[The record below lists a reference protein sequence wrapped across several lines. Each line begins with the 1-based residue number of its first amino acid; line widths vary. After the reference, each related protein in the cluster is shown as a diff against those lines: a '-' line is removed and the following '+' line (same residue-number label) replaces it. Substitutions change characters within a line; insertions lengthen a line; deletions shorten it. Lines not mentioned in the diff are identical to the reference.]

1 MAAAYFLGLLFVLG
15 YVQGGL
21 LNADPA
27 IIEDLRDAEISSGS
41 RIVAGWPAVEGQ
53 IPYQGSLRMVSAIGG
68 VSSCG
73 CSLIHNKW
81 VLTAAH
87 CLANRITFVVR
98 FGLTNLT
105 RPEILVESANKYIH
119 PDYDE
124 IRAGV
129 QTADLALVGLD
140 HHIEYSANV
149 QPSRLMSSAQ
159 KNINYEGI
167 QMIVSGFGRTDDL
180 WNGGAASEILLWVYQ
195 RGVSN
200 EECLR
205 WYPTSQVIKE
215 ETICAGYWDNPSQSS
230 CQGDSGGPLTII
242 DADGERTQVG
252 IVSFGST
259 AGCNSPFPSGYVR
272 PGHYHDWFTEVT
284 GINFDW
290 DSDAIIPGSSES
302 SSSESSEPS
311 SESSESSSE
320 EDDANPS
327 SEEDGSNPSSEED
340 AGSPPSEEE
349 EAPEKVRVVEY

>member
-1 MAAAYFLGLLFVLG
+1 MAAAYLLGLLFVLG

-27 IIEDLRDAEISSGS
+27 IIEDLRDAEFSSGS

-105 RPEILVESANKYIH
+105 RPEILVESTNKYIH
-119 PDYDE
+119 PEYDE

-140 HHIEYSANV
+140 HEIEYSANV

-215 ETICAGYWDNPSQSS
+215 QTICAGYWDNPSQSS

-242 DADGERTQVG
+242 DADGERTQSRYCELR
-252 IVSFGST
+252 IHCWNAT
-259 AGCNSPFPSGYVR
+259 AHSPQGYVR

-290 DSDAIIPGSSES
+290 DSDAIIP
-302 SSSESSEPS
+302 
-311 SESSESSSE
+311 
-320 EDDANPS
+320 
-327 SEEDGSNPSSEED
+327 
-340 AGSPPSEEE
+340 
-349 EAPEKVRVVEY
+349 

>member
-1 MAAAYFLGLLFVLG
+1 MAAAYLLGLLFVLG

-27 IIEDLRDAEISSGS
+27 IIEDLRDAEFSAS

-53 IPYQGSLRMVSAIGG
+53 IPYQGSLRMVSSIGG

-119 PDYDE
+119 PEYDE

-159 KNINYEGI
+159 KNINYEGVT
-167 QMIVSGFGRTDDL
+167 MIVSGFGRTDDL

-215 ETICAGYWDNPSQSS
+215 QTICAGYYDNPSQSS
-230 CQGDSGGPLTII
+230 CQGDSGGPLTIV

-290 DSDAIIPGSSES
+290 DSDAIIPGSIVSSCEES
-302 SSSESSEPS
+302 NG
-311 SESSESSSE
+311 SSSE
-320 EDDANPS
+320 EEAGNP
-327 SEEDGSNPSSEED
+327 PSSEED
-340 AGSPPSEEE
+340 AGSPPSSEEDAGSPPSDEEDE
-349 EAPEKVRVVEY
+349 EARERVHVVEY

>member
-1 MAAAYFLGLLFVLG
+1 
-15 YVQGGL
+15 
-21 LNADPA
+21 
-27 IIEDLRDAEISSGS
+27 
-41 RIVAGWPAVEGQ
+41 
-53 IPYQGSLRMVSAIGG
+53 MVSSIGG

-119 PDYDE
+119 PEYDE

-159 KNINYEGI
+159 KNINYEGVT
-167 QMIVSGFGRTDDL
+167 MIVSGFGRTDDL

-215 ETICAGYWDNPSQSS
+215 QTICAGYYDNPSQSS
-230 CQGDSGGPLTII
+230 CQGDSGGPLTIV

-302 SSSESSEPS
+302 SSEESNG
-311 SESSESSSE
+311 SSSE
-320 EDDANPS
+320 EDAGNP
-327 SEEDGSNPSSEED
+327 PSSEED
-340 AGSPPSEEE
+340 AGSPPSSEEDAGSPPSDEEDE
-349 EAPEKVRVVEY
+349 EARERVHVVEY